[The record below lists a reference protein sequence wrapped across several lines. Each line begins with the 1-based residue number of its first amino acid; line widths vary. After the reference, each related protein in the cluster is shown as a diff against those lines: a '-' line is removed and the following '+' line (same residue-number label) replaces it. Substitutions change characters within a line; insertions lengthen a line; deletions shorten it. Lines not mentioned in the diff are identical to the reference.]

1 MAAIPLRW
9 TPRMHPLSPVGLA
22 APGEAARAL
31 LGRLRRS
38 PPEELAG
45 LEGAGARGLL
55 VLLGKTSL
63 PWVRGAVYLGVDAG
77 ARTLLLPTTLEP
89 GVPVGLLE
97 QAVAARAKGRVALLP
112 EPPMLVQLES
122 PSPLDPAAL
131 DALQA
136 LVLS

>member
-1 MAAIPLRW
+1 
-9 TPRMHPLSPVGLA
+9 MHPLSPVGLA

-38 PPEELAG
+38 SPEELAG